1 MRMRPQTQLS
11 PAELDILRA
20 SWEWAGRYAMI
31 STVLC
36 VVIMGGAFA
45 IFELSGVDER
55 ARTPALILLATMI
68 LTNVVWRAAG
78 ALAGRIALS
87 LKKGGQ

>member
-1 MRMRPQTQLS
+1 MRPQTQLS

-20 SWEWAGRYAMI
+20 GWEWAGRYAMI